1 MTINLPMNASIDD
14 LIKTTKKE
22 FKIKNVLCSIN
33 FDVWK
38 YYICQTENTIF
49 AMVYHKDKQ
58 AGLYLETFDIQSK
71 YYRKCTSSS
80 SYPGQWLLCQ
90 LPFSMMDPYCYY
102 RSRYAFGES
111 EIEKI
116 ECELN
121 KTSKSEIQ
129 NYDTSQ
135 LLEKDFH
142 QNNVMNKINNN
153 YN

>member
-1 MTINLPMNASIDD
+1 MEINLPMNASIDD
-14 LIKTTKKE
+14 LIKSTKKE
-22 FKIKNVLCSIN
+22 FKSKNVLCSIN

-38 YYICQTENTIF
+38 YFICQTENNIF
-49 AMVYHKDKQ
+49 AMAYHKDKQ
-58 AGLYLETFDIQSK
+58 VGVYLETFDILSK
-71 YYRKCTSSS
+71 YYCKCTSSS
-80 SYPGQWLLCQ
+80 SGPGKWIICH
-90 LPFSMMDPYCYY
+90 LPFSMMDPYFYY

-121 KTSKSEIQ
+121 NTSNSEIK

-135 LLEKDFH
+135 LLRNDFH
-142 QNNVMNKINNN
+142 QNKAMNKINNN

>member
-71 YYRKCTSSS
+71 YYRKCMSSS

-142 QNNVMNKINNN
+142 QNNAMNKINKN